1 MIKGLSLLVVALSFT
16 AWVGPVRAQQPNQI
30 PVIGVL
36 LVATGPADGPAQ
48 GLKKGLSQ
56 LGYIDGESIRI
67 EYRSAQG
74 QADRLAALAQELARL
89 EVNVIVAGSEPAVRA
104 AEQATRT
111 IPIVAVLS
119 DHDPVASGLVDS
131 LSRPGRNVTGVVGRQ
146 SELVGKRLELLKEAL
161 PKLSRVAVLW
171 DGFSQRQFDALQEA
185 ARSLRIQVQSVT
197 EPLRL

>member
-74 QADRLAALAQELARL
+74 QPDRLAALAQELAGL
-89 EVNVIVAGSEPAVRA
+89 KVNLIVAGSEPAVRA

-131 LSRPGRNVTGVVGRQ
+131 LRRPGRNVTGVVGRQ

>member
-1 MIKGLSLLVVALSFT
+1 MIKGLSLVVVALSFT

-74 QADRLAALAQELARL
+74 QPDRLAALAQELAGL
-89 EVNVIVAGSEPAVRA
+89 KVNLIVAGSEPAVRA

-131 LSRPGRNVTGVVGRQ
+131 LRRPGRNVTGVVGRQ

>member
-1 MIKGLSLLVVALSFT
+1 MIKGLSLVVVALSFT

>member
-131 LSRPGRNVTGVVGRQ
+131 LRRPGRNVTGVVGRQ